1 MIEKTNRS
9 SDWWV
14 YLIRS
19 KNNAL
24 YCGITTDLARR
35 FKMHQQGKGAKAL
48 RGKGPLSMV
57 WWEKVSDR
65 SEALKMEAM
74 IKKHPKTVKES
85 MVKGF
90 KCLKSDAHLM

>member
-1 MIEKTNRS
+1 MTEETNS
-9 SDWWV
+9 SSGWWV
-14 YLIRS
+14 YLIRT

-57 WWEKVSDR
+57 WWENVSGK

-74 IKKHPKTVKES
+74 IKKHPKKVKES
-85 MVKGF
+85 MVKAF
-90 KCLKSDAHLM
+90 NLHLK